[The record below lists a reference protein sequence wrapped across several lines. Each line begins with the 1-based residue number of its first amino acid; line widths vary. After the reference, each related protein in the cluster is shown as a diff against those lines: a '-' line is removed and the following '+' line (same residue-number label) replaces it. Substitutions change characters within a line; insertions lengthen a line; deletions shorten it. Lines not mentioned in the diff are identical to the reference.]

1 MVNPPLDG
9 QAAAQSTPFTAVN
22 ASFPSLRLGVD
33 VFLPSQRVRLLGLQ
47 VISADLGLEKHALN
61 VGTTCFHHLR
71 QLRHI
76 RRSLSTESA
85 TTLVHAFVSS
95 WVDYC
100 NVVCDG
106 APKSITSKLQRVLN
120 AAARVVSGTRKIDR
134 GVTQL
139 LHADLHW
146 LDVPECIMYKLCM
159 MMRRCQDG
167 TALQYSPA
175 DWAPVSET
183 ASR

>member
-106 APKSITSKLQRVLN
+106 GSEVYYQQTATSVECGS
-120 AAARVVSGTRKIDR
+120 ASGQWHEEDRPWCDTATTRR
-134 GVTQL
+134 SSL
-139 LHADLHW
+139 A
-146 LDVPECIMYKLCM
+146 
-159 MMRRCQDG
+159 
-167 TALQYSPA
+167 
-175 DWAPVSET
+175 
-183 ASR
+183 